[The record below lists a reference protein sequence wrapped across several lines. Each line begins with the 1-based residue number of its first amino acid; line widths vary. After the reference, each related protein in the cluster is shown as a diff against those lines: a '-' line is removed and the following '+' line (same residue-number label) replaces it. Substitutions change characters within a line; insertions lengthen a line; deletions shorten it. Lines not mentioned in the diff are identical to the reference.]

1 MVGRSRKKS
10 PSSTKLL
17 EENRAEQM
25 AEDEDAEIE
34 TNMMGGW
41 SKQKEVQEG
50 EKLEQ
55 NEPTAADIDML
66 ADPWALIGGA
76 DEEEERVGYIR
87 YGYIR

>member
-17 EENRAEQM
+17 EETRAEQM

-41 SKQKEVQEG
+41 SKHKEVQHEG

-66 ADPWALIGGA
+66 TDPWALIGGA
-76 DEEEERVGYIR
+76 EEEEERVGYLR
-87 YGYIR
+87 